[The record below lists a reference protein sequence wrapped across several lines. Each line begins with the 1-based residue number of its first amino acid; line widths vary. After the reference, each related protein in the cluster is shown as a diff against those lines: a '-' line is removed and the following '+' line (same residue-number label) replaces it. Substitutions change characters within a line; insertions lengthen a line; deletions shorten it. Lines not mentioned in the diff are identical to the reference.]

1 MKRIVVMAV
10 VMLLL
15 TAQSPAFAL
24 NASPNEIMANADRYD
39 GQLITTR
46 GTVKNLRETVSRRG
60 NPYYTFELVDGS
72 RGVKVFSFGNA
83 PCPAGSAAT
92 VEGTFKKVTQQG
104 RYVFY
109 NEIQATSVA
118 CR

>member
-1 MKRIVVMAV
+1 MMRIVLMAV
-10 VMLLL
+10 AVVLLSA
-15 TAQSPAFAL
+15 TAPVFAL
-24 NASPNEIMANADRYD
+24 NASPGEILANADRYD
-39 GQLITTR
+39 GQPITTR
-46 GTVKNLRETVSRRG
+46 GTVKNLQETVSRRG
-60 NPYYTFELVDGS
+60 NPYYTFELADGS
-72 RGVKVFSFGNA
+72 RGVKVFSFGHA
-83 PCPAGSAAT
+83 ACPAGSAAT